1 MQSADDWKLKERA
14 RRQRELARLIEPEF
28 RPGKVLVVGDCGLA
42 QALRDRQID
51 AWGLGAERAAAAE
64 ETWLS
69 AGWKLPA
76 RWPRAYDLIVVQGED
91 APCPES
97 LPGQRVLFPAGEPEA
112 ASVLPAWAGALDA
125 AGLRRDFGW
134 KSWGALSG
142 AALFRPAQEGADDS
156 LVEGY
161 EAALDALRLKL
172 DRAEQS
178 CRDYQKLTDHQRSE
192 LSAAHQHEQQLETAL
207 DSVTQSHCW
216 KATWPL
222 RYLLSKARAVL
233 AALPLLV
240 LLRQLRREGLAG
252 IRRRRADR
260 AYFNANF
267 PGKTFRADRLAPVD
281 LLVRQ
286 AQNQPAGPLISIVVP
301 LYNTPLDFLT
311 ELLDSVVNQT
321 YRNWE
326 LCLVDAGQDEKV
338 GRAVAARMADEPR
351 IRYQK
356 LDKNEG
362 IAGNTNA
369 GFALAKGEYIALL
382 DHDDIL
388 HPSALWYVA
397 RAIAEQGADFVYTD
411 EVTFEG
417 TVEHTTLYHLK
428 PDFMLDNLRAN
439 NYICH
444 LSVFKASLLR
454 AAGGGERSEYN
465 GSQDYDLYL
474 RLTEQAQKIVH
485 IPHVL
490 YYWRASPTSVAGGIE
505 AKLYCIEAAIKALYA
520 HYAREGVAVDEVASI
535 PDTPGF
541 YKTDYTIEKP
551 GRVSIL
557 IPSCD
562 HAKDLRTCV
571 DSIFAKTTWPDF
583 EIIVI
588 ENNSRED
595 ETFRTYER
603 LEKQHP
609 GVFRVVRW
617 EGTGFNYSALNNFGE
632 KFATGDYLLLLNNDT
647 EVITPRW
654 LEEMVMF
661 AQQERI
667 GCVGAKLLYPD
678 DTIQHAGLGFGHLT
692 LAAHMHKNFPV
703 ANPGYMGRLVYAH
716 DVYGVTGACLMVRRE
731 VYEAVGGL
739 DESFAVAF
747 NDVDFCVRVRKAGY
761 QNLFTPFAMLYHYES
776 KSRGLDEAP
785 EKRARFVSEVTRF
798 QTRWKAELAAGD
810 PCLNPN
816 FDLDRDDFRIKLK
829 PLD

>member
-1 MQSADDWKLKERA
+1 MQSAADLTKQEQQ
-14 RRQRELARLIEPEF
+14 RRQRQLARLIQPEF
-28 RPGKVLVVGDCGLA
+28 NPQRVLVLGDQGLA
-42 QALRDRQID
+42 AALQALQVE
-51 AWGLGAERAAAAE
+51 AWGLAEGKGPA
-64 ETWLS
+64 
-69 AGWKLPA
+69 LPDS
-76 RWPRAYDLIVVQGED
+76 WPQSYDLVVVQGSD
-91 APCPES
+91 VPVPPA
-97 LPGQRVLFPAGEPEA
+97 LPGSRVLFLAAEPEEPSA
-112 ASVLPAWAGALDA
+112 LPAWAPALA
-125 AGLRRDFGW
+125 QGGLQRDFSW
-134 KSWGALSG
+134 KSWGLLSG
-142 AALFRPAQEGADDS
+142 AALYRPGSEDAAGLAQ
-156 LVEGY
+156 GY
-161 EAALDALRLKL
+161 EEAMEALRLRL

-178 CRDYQKLTDHQRSE
+178 CRDYQKLTEHQRSE
-192 LSAAHQHEQQLETAL
+192 LSAAHQHEQQLEGAL
-207 DSVTQSHCW
+207 SSVTGSHCW
-216 KATWPL
+216 KLTWPV
-222 RYLLSKARAVL
+222 RYLISKGRAL
-233 AALPLLV
+233 WHSFPLFV
-240 LLRQLRREGLAG
+240 LLAQLRQEGLAG
-252 IRRRRADR
+252 LRQRRQDRR
-260 AYFNANF
+260 YYEENF
-267 PGKTFRADRLAPVD
+267 PGQTFRAARLAPVE

-286 AQNQPAGPLISIVVP
+286 SKTQPQGPLISIVVP
-301 LYNTPLDFLT
+301 LYNTPLPFLT

-338 GRAVAARMADEPR
+338 GQAVAARMAQDSR

-356 LDKNEG
+356 LAKNDG

-369 GFALAKGEYIALL
+369 GFALARGEYIALL

-388 HPSALWYVA
+388 HPCALWYA
-397 RAIAEQGADFVYTD
+397 AQAIVQEGADFVYTD

-417 TVEHTTLYHLK
+417 KVENTTLYHLK

-444 LSVFKASLLR
+444 LSVFQAALLQ
-454 AAGGGERSEYN
+454 AAGGGERGEYN

-490 YYWRASPTSVAGGIE
+490 YYWRSSPTSVASGIE
-505 AKLYCIEAAIKALYA
+505 AKTYCIEAAIKALYA
-520 HYAREGVAVDEVASI
+520 HYARLGVAVDEVSMI

-541 YKTDYTIEKP
+541 YKTDYTIQRP
-551 GRVSIL
+551 GLVSIL

-571 DSIFAKTTWPDF
+571 DSIYAKTTYPHF

-588 ENNSRED
+588 ENNSKEE
-595 ETFRTYER
+595 ETFRT
-603 LEKQHP
+603 
-609 GVFRVVRW
+609 
-617 EGTGFNYSALNNFGE
+617 
-632 KFATGDYLLLLNNDT
+632 NNDT

-678 DTIQHAGLGFGHLT
+678 DTIQHAGLGFGYLT

-703 ANPGYMGRLVYAH
+703 ANPGYMGRLIYAH
-716 DVYGVTGACLMVRRE
+716 DVYGVTGACLMIRRAL
-731 VYEAVGGL
+731 YEEVGGL

-747 NDVDFCVRVRKAGY
+747 NDVDFCVRVHKAGY

-776 KSRGLDEAP
+776 KSRGLDESP

-816 FDLDRDDFRIKLK
+816 FDIDRDDFRIKLQ
-829 PLD
+829 PLE

>member
-1 MQSADDWKLKERA
+1 MQSAADLTKQEQQ
-14 RRQRELARLIEPEF
+14 RRQRQLARLIQPEF
-28 RPGKVLVVGDCGLA
+28 NPQRVLVLGDQGLA
-42 QALRDRQID
+42 AALQALQVE
-51 AWGLGAERAAAAE
+51 AWGLAEGKGPA
-64 ETWLS
+64 
-69 AGWKLPA
+69 LPDS
-76 RWPRAYDLIVVQGED
+76 WPQSYDLVVVQGSD
-91 APCPES
+91 VPAPPA
-97 LPGQRVLFPAGEPEA
+97 LPGSRVLFLAAEPEEPSA
-112 ASVLPAWAGALDA
+112 LPAWAPALA
-125 AGLRRDFGW
+125 QGGLQRDFSW
-134 KSWGALSG
+134 KSWGLLSG
-142 AALFRPAQEGADDS
+142 AALYRPGSEDAAGLAQ
-156 LVEGY
+156 GY
-161 EAALDALRLKL
+161 EEAMEALRLRL

-178 CRDYQKLTDHQRSE
+178 CRDYQKLTEHQRSE
-192 LSAAHQHEQQLETAL
+192 LSAAHQHEQQLEGAL
-207 DSVTQSHCW
+207 SSVTGSHCW
-216 KATWPL
+216 KLTWPV
-222 RYLLSKARAVL
+222 RYLISKGRAL
-233 AALPLLV
+233 WHSFPLFV
-240 LLRQLRREGLAG
+240 LLAQLRQEGLAG
-252 IRRRRADR
+252 LRQRRQDRR
-260 AYFNANF
+260 YYEENF
-267 PGKTFRADRLAPVD
+267 PGQTFRAARLAPVE

-286 AQNQPAGPLISIVVP
+286 SKTQPQGPLISIVVP
-301 LYNTPLDFLT
+301 LYNTPLPFLT

-338 GRAVAARMADEPR
+338 GQAVAARMAQDSR

-356 LDKNEG
+356 LAKNDG

-369 GFALAKGEYIALL
+369 GFALARGEYIALL

-388 HPSALWYVA
+388 HPCALWYA
-397 RAIAEQGADFVYTD
+397 AQAIVQEGADFVYTD

-417 TVEHTTLYHLK
+417 KVENTTLYHLK

-444 LSVFKASLLR
+444 LSVFQAALLQ
-454 AAGGGERSEYN
+454 AAGGGERGEYN

-490 YYWRASPTSVAGGIE
+490 YYWRSSPTSVASGIE
-505 AKLYCIEAAIKALYA
+505 AKTYCIEAAIKALYA
-520 HYAREGVAVDEVASI
+520 HYARLGVAVDEVSMI

-541 YKTDYTIEKP
+541 YKTDYTIQRP
-551 GRVSIL
+551 GLVSIL

-571 DSIFAKTTWPDF
+571 DSIYAKTTYPHF

-588 ENNSRED
+588 ENNSKEE
-595 ETFRTYER
+595 ETFRTYQR

-609 GVFRVVRW
+609 GTFRVVRW
-617 EGTGFNYSALNNFGE
+617 EGAGFNYSALNNFGE
-632 KFATGDYLLLLNNDT
+632 KFASGDYLLLLNNDT

-678 DTIQHAGLGFGHLT
+678 DTIQHAGLGFGYLT

-703 ANPGYMGRLVYAH
+703 ANPGYMGRLIYAH
-716 DVYGVTGACLMVRRE
+716 DVYGVTGACLMIRRTL
-731 VYEAVGGL
+731 YEEVGGL

-747 NDVDFCVRVRKAGY
+747 NDVDFCVRVHKAGY

-776 KSRGLDEAP
+776 KSRGLDESP

-816 FDLDRDDFRIKLK
+816 FDIDRDDFRIKLQ
-829 PLD
+829 PLE

>member
-1 MQSADDWKLKERA
+1 MQSAADLTKQEQQ
-14 RRQRELARLIEPEF
+14 RRQRQLARLIQPEF
-28 RPGKVLVVGDCGLA
+28 NPQRVLVLGDQGLA
-42 QALRDRQID
+42 AALQALQVE
-51 AWGLGAERAAAAE
+51 AWGLAEGKGPA
-64 ETWLS
+64 
-69 AGWKLPA
+69 LPDS
-76 RWPRAYDLIVVQGED
+76 WPQSYDLVVVQGSD
-91 APCPES
+91 VPVPPA
-97 LPGQRVLFPAGEPEA
+97 LPGSRVLFLAAEPEEPSA
-112 ASVLPAWAGALDA
+112 LPAWAPALA
-125 AGLRRDFGW
+125 QGGLQRDFSW
-134 KSWGALSG
+134 KSWGLLSG
-142 AALFRPAQEGADDS
+142 AALYRPGSEDAAGLAQ
-156 LVEGY
+156 GY
-161 EAALDALRLKL
+161 EEAMEALRLRL

-178 CRDYQKLTDHQRSE
+178 CRDYQKLTEHQRSE
-192 LSAAHQHEQQLETAL
+192 LSAAHQHEQQLEGAL
-207 DSVTQSHCW
+207 SSVTGSHCW
-216 KATWPL
+216 KLTWPV
-222 RYLLSKARAVL
+222 RYLISKGRAL
-233 AALPLLV
+233 WHSFPLFV
-240 LLRQLRREGLAG
+240 LLAQLRQEGLAG
-252 IRRRRADR
+252 LRQRRQDRR
-260 AYFNANF
+260 YYEENF
-267 PGKTFRADRLAPVD
+267 PGQTFRAARLAPVE

-286 AQNQPAGPLISIVVP
+286 SKTQPQGPLISIVVP
-301 LYNTPLDFLT
+301 LYNTPLPFLT

-338 GRAVAARMADEPR
+338 GQAVAARMAQDSR

-356 LDKNEG
+356 LAKNDG

-369 GFALAKGEYIALL
+369 GFALARGEYIALL

-388 HPSALWYVA
+388 HPCALWYA
-397 RAIAEQGADFVYTD
+397 AQAIVQEGADFVYTD

-417 TVEHTTLYHLK
+417 KVENTTLYHLK

-444 LSVFKASLLR
+444 LSVFQAALLQ
-454 AAGGGERSEYN
+454 AAGGGERGEYN

-490 YYWRASPTSVAGGIE
+490 YYWRSSPTSVASGIE
-505 AKLYCIEAAIKALYA
+505 AKTYCIEAAIKALYA
-520 HYAREGVAVDEVASI
+520 HYARLGVAVDEVSMI

-541 YKTDYTIEKP
+541 YKTDYTIQRP
-551 GRVSIL
+551 GLVSIL

-571 DSIFAKTTWPDF
+571 DSIYAKTTYPHF

-588 ENNSRED
+588 ENNSKEE

-603 LEKQHP
+603 LERQHP
-609 GVFRVVRW
+609 DSFRVVRW
-617 EGTGFNYSALNNFGE
+617 EGTGFNYSALNNFGAR
-632 KFATGDYLLLLNNDT
+632 FAQGEYLLLLNNDT

-678 DTIQHAGLGFGHLT
+678 DTIQHAGLGFGYLT

-703 ANPGYMGRLVYAH
+703 ANPGYMGRLIYAH
-716 DVYGVTGACLMVRRE
+716 DVYGVTGACLMIRRAL
-731 VYEAVGGL
+731 YEEVGGL

-747 NDVDFCVRVRKAGY
+747 NDVDFCVRVHKAGY

-776 KSRGLDEAP
+776 KSRGLDESP

-816 FDLDRDDFRIKLK
+816 FDIDRDDFRIKLQ
-829 PLD
+829 PLE

>member
-1 MQSADDWKLKERA
+1 MQSAADLTKQEQQ
-14 RRQRELARLIEPEF
+14 RRQRQLARLIQPEF
-28 RPGKVLVVGDCGLA
+28 NPQRVLVLGDQGLA
-42 QALRDRQID
+42 AALQALQVE
-51 AWGLGAERAAAAE
+51 AWGLAEGKGPA
-64 ETWLS
+64 
-69 AGWKLPA
+69 LPDS
-76 RWPRAYDLIVVQGED
+76 WPQSYDLVVVQGSD
-91 APCPES
+91 VPAPPA
-97 LPGQRVLFPAGEPEA
+97 LPGNRVLFLAAEPEEPSA
-112 ASVLPAWAGALDA
+112 LPAWAPALA
-125 AGLRRDFGW
+125 QGGLQRDFSW
-134 KSWGALSG
+134 KSWGLLSG
-142 AALFRPAQEGADDS
+142 AALYRPGSEDAAGLAQ
-156 LVEGY
+156 GY
-161 EAALDALRLKL
+161 EEAMEALRLRL

-178 CRDYQKLTDHQRSE
+178 CRDYQKLTEHQRSE
-192 LSAAHQHEQQLETAL
+192 LSAAHQHEQQLEGAL
-207 DSVTQSHCW
+207 SSVTGSHCW
-216 KATWPL
+216 KLTWPV
-222 RYLLSKARAVL
+222 RYLISKGRAL
-233 AALPLLV
+233 WHSFPLFV
-240 LLRQLRREGLAG
+240 LLAQLRQEGLAG
-252 IRRRRADR
+252 LRQRRQDRR
-260 AYFNANF
+260 YYEENF
-267 PGKTFRADRLAPVD
+267 PGQTFRAARLAPVE

-286 AQNQPAGPLISIVVP
+286 SKTQPQGPLISIVVP
-301 LYNTPLDFLT
+301 LYNTPLPFLT

-338 GRAVAARMADEPR
+338 GQAVAARMAQDSR

-356 LDKNEG
+356 LAKNDG

-369 GFALAKGEYIALL
+369 GFALARGEYIALL

-388 HPSALWYVA
+388 HPCALWYA
-397 RAIAEQGADFVYTD
+397 AQAIVQEGADFVYTD

-417 TVEHTTLYHLK
+417 KVENTTLYHLK

-444 LSVFKASLLR
+444 LSVFQAALLQ
-454 AAGGGERSEYN
+454 AAGGGERGEYN

-490 YYWRASPTSVAGGIE
+490 YYWRSSPTSVASGIE
-505 AKLYCIEAAIKALYA
+505 AKTYCIEAAIKALYA
-520 HYAREGVAVDEVASI
+520 HYARLGVAVDEVSMI

-541 YKTDYTIEKP
+541 YKTDYTIQRP
-551 GRVSIL
+551 GLVSIL

-571 DSIFAKTTWPDF
+571 DSIYAKTTYPHF

-588 ENNSRED
+588 ENNSKEE

-603 LEKQHP
+603 LERQHP
-609 GVFRVVRW
+609 DSFRVVRW
-617 EGTGFNYSALNNFGE
+617 EGTGFNYSALNNFGAR
-632 KFATGDYLLLLNNDT
+632 FAQGEYLLLLNNDT

-678 DTIQHAGLGFGHLT
+678 DTIQHAGLGFGYLT

-703 ANPGYMGRLVYAH
+703 ANPGYMGRLIYAH
-716 DVYGVTGACLMVRRE
+716 DVYGVTGACLMIRRAL
-731 VYEAVGGL
+731 YEEMGGL

-747 NDVDFCVRVRKAGY
+747 NDVDFCVRVHKAGY

-776 KSRGLDEAP
+776 KSRGLDESP

-816 FDLDRDDFRIKLK
+816 FDIDRDDFRIKLQ
-829 PLD
+829 PLE

>member
-1 MQSADDWKLKERA
+1 MQSAADLTKQEQQ
-14 RRQRELARLIEPEF
+14 RRQRQLARLIQPEF
-28 RPGKVLVVGDCGLA
+28 NPQRVLVLGDQGLA
-42 QALRDRQID
+42 AALQALQVE
-51 AWGLGAERAAAAE
+51 AWGLAEGKGPA
-64 ETWLS
+64 
-69 AGWKLPA
+69 LPDS
-76 RWPRAYDLIVVQGED
+76 WPQSYDLVVVQGSD
-91 APCPES
+91 VPAPPA
-97 LPGQRVLFPAGEPEA
+97 LPGSRVLFLAAEPEEPSA
-112 ASVLPAWAGALDA
+112 LPAWAPALA
-125 AGLRRDFGW
+125 QGGLQRDFSW
-134 KSWGALSG
+134 KSWGLLSG
-142 AALFRPAQEGADDS
+142 AALYRPGSEDAAGLAQ
-156 LVEGY
+156 GY
-161 EAALDALRLKL
+161 EEAMEALRLRL

-178 CRDYQKLTDHQRSE
+178 CRDYQKLTEHQRSE
-192 LSAAHQHEQQLETAL
+192 LSAAHQHEQQLEGAL
-207 DSVTQSHCW
+207 SSVTGSHCW
-216 KATWPL
+216 KLTWPV
-222 RYLLSKARAVL
+222 RYLISKGRAL
-233 AALPLLV
+233 WHSFPLFV
-240 LLRQLRREGLAG
+240 LLAQLRQEGLAG
-252 IRRRRADR
+252 LRQRRQDRR
-260 AYFNANF
+260 YYEENF
-267 PGKTFRADRLAPVD
+267 PGQTFRAARLAPVE

-286 AQNQPAGPLISIVVP
+286 SKTQPQGPLISIVVP
-301 LYNTPLDFLT
+301 LYNTPLPFLT

-338 GRAVAARMADEPR
+338 GQAVAARMAQDSR

-356 LDKNEG
+356 LAKNDG

-369 GFALAKGEYIALL
+369 GFALARGEYIALL

-388 HPSALWYVA
+388 HPCALWYAAQV
-397 RAIAEQGADFVYTD
+397 IVQEGADFVYTD

-417 TVEHTTLYHLK
+417 KVENTTLYHLK

-444 LSVFKASLLR
+444 LSVFQAALLQ
-454 AAGGGERSEYN
+454 AAGGGERGEYN

-490 YYWRASPTSVAGGIE
+490 YYWRSSPTSVASGIE
-505 AKLYCIEAAIKALYA
+505 AKTYCIEAAIKALYA
-520 HYAREGVAVDEVASI
+520 HYARLGVAVDEVSMI

-541 YKTDYTIEKP
+541 YKTDYTIQRP
-551 GRVSIL
+551 GLVSIL

-571 DSIFAKTTWPDF
+571 DSIYAKTTYPHF

-588 ENNSRED
+588 ENNSKEE

-603 LEKQHP
+603 LERQHP
-609 GVFRVVRW
+609 DSFRVVRW
-617 EGTGFNYSALNNFGE
+617 EGTGFNYSALNNFGAR
-632 KFATGDYLLLLNNDT
+632 FAQGEYLLLLNNDT

-678 DTIQHAGLGFGHLT
+678 DTIQHAGLGFGYLT

-703 ANPGYMGRLVYAH
+703 ANPGYMGRLIYAH
-716 DVYGVTGACLMVRRE
+716 DVYGVTGACLMIRRAL
-731 VYEAVGGL
+731 YEEVGGL

-747 NDVDFCVRVRKAGY
+747 NDVDFCVRVHKAGY

-776 KSRGLDEAP
+776 KSRGLDESP

-816 FDLDRDDFRIKLK
+816 FDIDRDDFRIKLQ
-829 PLD
+829 PLE

>member
-1 MQSADDWKLKERA
+1 MQSAADLTKQEQQ
-14 RRQRELARLIEPEF
+14 RRQRQLARLIQPEF
-28 RPGKVLVVGDCGLA
+28 NPQRVLVLGDQGLA
-42 QALRDRQID
+42 AALQALQVE
-51 AWGLGAERAAAAE
+51 AWGLAEGKGPA
-64 ETWLS
+64 
-69 AGWKLPA
+69 LPDS
-76 RWPRAYDLIVVQGED
+76 WPQSYDLVVVQGSD
-91 APCPES
+91 VPAPPA
-97 LPGQRVLFPAGEPEA
+97 LPGNRVLFLAAEPEEPSA
-112 ASVLPAWAGALDA
+112 LPAWAPALA
-125 AGLRRDFGW
+125 QGGLQRDFSW
-134 KSWGALSG
+134 KSWGLLSG
-142 AALFRPAQEGADDS
+142 AALYRPGSEDAAGLAQ
-156 LVEGY
+156 GY
-161 EAALDALRLKL
+161 EEAMEALRLRL

-178 CRDYQKLTDHQRSE
+178 CRDYQKLTEHQRSE
-192 LSAAHQHEQQLETAL
+192 LSAAHQHEQQLEGAL
-207 DSVTQSHCW
+207 SSVTGSHCW
-216 KATWPL
+216 KLTWPV
-222 RYLLSKARAVL
+222 RYLISKGRAL
-233 AALPLLV
+233 WHSFPLFV
-240 LLRQLRREGLAG
+240 LLAQLRQEGLAG
-252 IRRRRADR
+252 LRQRRQDRR
-260 AYFNANF
+260 YYEENF
-267 PGKTFRADRLAPVD
+267 PGQTFRAARLAPVE

-286 AQNQPAGPLISIVVP
+286 SKTQPQGPLISIVVP
-301 LYNTPLDFLT
+301 LYNTPLPFLT

-338 GRAVAARMADEPR
+338 GQAVAARMAQDSR

-356 LDKNEG
+356 LAKNDG

-369 GFALAKGEYIALL
+369 GFALARGEYIALL

-388 HPSALWYVA
+388 HPCALWYA
-397 RAIAEQGADFVYTD
+397 AQAIVQEGADFVYTD

-417 TVEHTTLYHLK
+417 KVENTTLYHLK

-444 LSVFKASLLR
+444 LSVFQAALLQ
-454 AAGGGERSEYN
+454 AAGGGERGEYN

-490 YYWRASPTSVAGGIE
+490 YYWRSSPTSVASGIE
-505 AKLYCIEAAIKALYA
+505 AKTYCIEAAIKALYA
-520 HYAREGVAVDEVASI
+520 HYARLGVAVDEVSMI

-541 YKTDYTIEKP
+541 YKTDYTIQHP
-551 GRVSIL
+551 GLVSIL

-571 DSIFAKTTWPDF
+571 DSIYAKTTYPHF

-588 ENNSRED
+588 ENNSKEE

-603 LEKQHP
+603 LERQHP
-609 GVFRVVRW
+609 DSFRVVRW
-617 EGTGFNYSALNNFGE
+617 EGTGFNYSALNNFGAR
-632 KFATGDYLLLLNNDT
+632 FAQGEYLLLLNNDT

-678 DTIQHAGLGFGHLT
+678 DTIQHAGLGFGYLT

-703 ANPGYMGRLVYAH
+703 ANPGYMGRLIYAH
-716 DVYGVTGACLMVRRE
+716 DVYGVTGACLMIRRAL
-731 VYEAVGGL
+731 YEEVGGL

-747 NDVDFCVRVRKAGY
+747 NDVDFCVRVHKAGY

-776 KSRGLDEAP
+776 KSRGLDESP

-816 FDLDRDDFRIKLK
+816 FDIDRDDFRIKLQ
-829 PLD
+829 PLE

>member
-69 AGWKLPA
+69 AGWKLSA

-91 APCPES
+91 APCPET

-338 GRAVAARMADEPR
+338 GRAVAARMAGEPR

-588 ENNSRED
+588 ENNSKEA

-678 DTIQHAGLGFGHLT
+678 DTIQHAGLGFGHLS

-816 FDLDRDDFRIKLK
+816 FDIDRDDFRIKLK